1 MRVSIIGTSGR
12 SADPRSPE
20 LNLEL
25 YFKMFSRAEQLL
37 NTLPEKQIQLIS
49 GGAAWADHLAV
60 SLFLTGRY
68 GGLKLYCPAP
78 FENGQFKDTG
88 VVDWIRNPGGTL
100 NYYHRLF
107 SQKVGVS
114 TLSQIG
120 EAVSRGAVIDFS
132 CSSFHQ
138 RNGEVAKSE
147 IVLAFT
153 WGKDEPKSGGTG
165 DTWKKIP
172 TTSSKFHVSLDS
184 I

>member
-20 LNLEL
+20 LTLEL
-25 YFKMFSRAEQLL
+25 YYKMFSRAQQLL
-37 NTLPEKQIQLIS
+37 STLPEKQIQLVS

-78 FENGQFKDTG
+78 FENGAFKDTG

-100 NYYHRLF
+100 NYYHRSF
-107 SQKVGVS
+107 SKRVQGD
-114 TLSQIG
+114 TLGQIG
-120 EAVSRGAVIDFS
+120 EAITKGAIID
-132 CSSFHQ
+132 SSSSGFHQ
-138 RNGEVAKSE
+138 RNSEVAKSE

-165 DTWKKIP
+165 DTWRKVP
-172 TTSSKFHVSLDS
+172 STSYKLHVSLDTV
-184 I
+184 